1 MESLVKSSI
10 TFILLSA
17 FASLL
22 WAQSDAQLVR
32 IQEPQNG
39 AIVSSPFKVK
49 FDVKG
54 KKVAPAGTQD
64 PNTGH
69 HHLLI
74 NKGSLE
80 LGEEVPFDKVHLH
93 FGKGQTESEVNL
105 PPGKYRLTAQ
115 FADGEHRSF
124 GSRYSHTIEITVQ

>member
-1 MESLVKSSI
+1 M
-10 TFILLSA
+10 
-17 FASLL
+17 L
-22 WAQSDAQLVR
+22 WAQSNAQSVTIL
-32 IQEPQNG
+32 EPKNG
-39 AIVSSPFKVK
+39 ATVSSPFKVK

-64 PNTGH
+64 PDTGH

-74 NKGSLE
+74 NKGSLAQ
-80 LGEEVPFDKVHLH
+80 GEEIPFDKVHLH

-115 FADGEHRSF
+115 FADGEHRSY
-124 GSRYSHTIEITVQ
+124 GSRYSHTIEITVK